1 MAKYTF
7 DENGDT
13 FNFFV
18 LTTLAIILI
27 PTTYLN
33 IFKKTGKYMNLVRRT
48 FQLAN
53 TQAGHGLLF
62 CIEQGMNTKP
72 SADRPERNRD

>member
-27 PTTYLN
+27 PVTYLN
-33 IFKKTGKYMNLVRRT
+33 IFKKTGKERKKKALFIGDVTTGN
-48 FQLAN
+48 
-53 TQAGHGLLF
+53 GL
-62 CIEQGMNTKP
+62 
-72 SADRPERNRD
+72 

>member
-27 PTTYLN
+27 PATYFN
-33 IFKKTGKYMNLVRRT
+33 IFKKTGKYMNFV
-48 FQLAN
+48 
-53 TQAGHGLLF
+53 
-62 CIEQGMNTKP
+62 
-72 SADRPERNRD
+72 

>member
-13 FNFFV
+13 FNYFV

-27 PTTYLN
+27 PATYLT
-33 IFKKTGKYMNLVRRT
+33 IFRKTGKPHYASFSLPLPLLDKA
-48 FQLAN
+48 LA
-53 TQAGHGLLF
+53 A
-62 CIEQGMNTKP
+62 
-72 SADRPERNRD
+72 